1 MDFGGLEENLGE
13 FLMENPTKTKG
24 RVMRD
29 SREDEG
35 QNIHTTRDWQSLTGG
50 RLTFYLFLFL
60 SAI

>member
-35 QNIHTTRDWQSLTGG
+35 QNIHTTGD
-50 RLTFYLFLFL
+50 
-60 SAI
+60 